1 MVAPQEEKIAGVF
14 DFVCHEETDGLEG
27 ELTAVNIV
35 SQEEIIGLRR
45 VLSVIEEAQEIGV
58 LAVDVAWVGEG
69 VPHILRGASSSRK
82 MGCCMKISLH
92 LWQSPLI

>member
-1 MVAPQEEKIAGVF
+1 MVAPQEEKVAGVL
-14 DFVCHEETDGLEG
+14 DFVRHKETDCLEG
-27 ELTAVNIV
+27 ELAAVNIV
-35 SQEEIIGLRR
+35 SQEEIIGLRG
-45 VLSVIEEAQEIGV
+45 VLSVIEEAQEVGV
-58 LAVDVAWVGEG
+58 LAVDIAWVGEG